1 MIQTMRFTPFTCNKL
16 SAGNLQALVIN
27 MFLAM
32 ATVSAIGAFATSA
45 LAQSGP
51 RSSGRPSE
59 ELTLARQKARAA
71 KEQFQTV
78 KKLSSLGSAS
88 QKQLRD
94 AELLKWLTLLDL
106 SNLVAPQKKPQNS
119 QLRAKLVANYR
130 KKELEVI
137 QKLYERGSV
146 SKLEFQR
153 AKTARDVAESR
164 LKAVQGVSTAQRKIH
179 VINAASSKYESA
191 KKEHRLAVRL
201 LKSGSISQAVMDQAK
216 TNLEA
221 AESELAEAK
230 KSLGAKAVQVQ

>member
-1 MIQTMRFTPFTCNKL
+1 MMKGEILMIQTMRFTPFTCNKL

-130 KKELEVI
+130 KKE
-137 QKLYERGSV
+137 